1 MNNVGIAV
9 LLMVLVA
16 CDSDDNVYSS
26 FDSVQNPESAAN
38 AAMAEL
44 VEEGFR
50 GSVLVACN
58 HNVVLNQEF
67 GIGAHEEPKVRYW
80 VGSVTKGITAAAV
93 MALVEQGK
101 LQLDDP
107 ISKFFPDAPSDKQNI
122 TIANLLVHGSGL
134 PQNYAAEGHAKRSD
148 AAAAILAQ
156 PLNDLPGAQF
166 NYSNDGY
173 SLLAIIIEIAS
184 SLPYEEYVSSTIM
197 KPLGLDDIAFL
208 PAAKRADEFIPEMLS
223 PYEPSQLDVD
233 WGFRGGHGA
242 RLSVD
247 ELYTLTRGLLDR
259 KIISE
264 ESLVTMHKSH
274 FTLSSGLGVGMG
286 WFRETDDAGREM
298 RWMRGSDERG
308 GNALV
313 YVVDQADVVV
323 VAASNAGPDRP
334 ELRGWSQAVRDVLL
348 KIYAPADN
356 QSVRANCG

>member
-1 MNNVGIAV
+1 
-9 LLMVLVA
+9 MVLVA
-16 CDSDDNVYSS
+16 CESVDNAHSAA
-26 FDSVQNPESAAN
+26 DSVQNPASAAD

-44 VEEGFR
+44 VEKGFR

-58 HNVVLNQEF
+58 NKVVLNREF
-67 GIGAHEEPKVRYW
+67 GIGAHDEPKVRYW
-80 VGSVTKGITAAAV
+80 IASVTKGITAAAV

-101 LQLDDP
+101 LELDDP
-107 ISKFFPDAPSDKQNI
+107 ISKFFPDAPSDKRNI

-148 AAAAILAQ
+148 AAAAVLAQ

-184 SLPYEEYVSSTIM
+184 GVPYEEYVSLTIM
-197 KPLGLDDIAFL
+197 RPLGLDDIAFW

-223 PYEPSQLDVD
+223 PYDPSTLDVD
-233 WGFRGGHGA
+233 WGLRGGHGA

-247 ELYTLTRGLLDR
+247 ELYALTRGLLDR
-259 KIISE
+259 RVISE
-264 ESLVTMHKSH
+264 ESLEIMHNSN
-274 FTLSSGLGVGMG
+274 FTLSNGLGVGMG
-286 WFRETDDAGREM
+286 WFRETDNAGREM
-298 RWMRGSDERG
+298 RWMRGSDEKG

-313 YVVDQADVVV
+313 YVVDQADVVI

-334 ELRGWSQAVRDVLL
+334 ELRGWSQAARDVLL
-348 KIYAPADN
+348 RIYAPAGK